1 MKKFL
6 TVFVLSFLISPVA
19 IAADPIPNA
28 PTTVTSQPEF
38 PKGPQ
43 YAAIA
48 VSPKT
53 LEYGTAQNKPSQAEA
68 ELAAKKQCT
77 ERSKALDCQTVVYFF
92 DACGAIA
99 IKRKGDV
106 GLNLGGSNDHG
117 GAYGAD
123 WGGSQSSAERKAK
136 ETCEDTAPSGCMV
149 AKSFCSK

>member
-1 MKKFL
+1 MRLF
-6 TVFVLSFLISPVA
+6 FVLMVLMFLPVQSF
-19 IAADPIPNA
+19 AADPIPNA
-28 PTTVTSQPEF
+28 PTTVTPQPEF

-43 YAAIA
+43 FAAIA

-53 LEYGTAQNKPSQAEA
+53 LEYGTAQNKASQAEA
-68 ELAAKKQCT
+68 ELAAKKICA

-99 IKRKGDV
+99 IKRQGDV
-106 GLNLGGSNDHG
+106 GLNLGGEKNRG

-123 WGGSQSSAERKAK
+123 WGGSESTAERKAK
-136 ETCEDTAPSGCMV
+136 EACEDIAPSGCMV